1 MSNMVTWLLPPN
13 TGRSLSSALMARRF
27 LESCRPFRLM
37 YAQIFLVT
45 SVRGMALL
53 PTTAPSAASGCMG
66 FMNAALGVRFLP
78 VFLADLRAVVLR
90 AGFRAVFLADFL
102 VFFLVAIA
110 CLPVWVRT
118 VRAAEPA
125 ELPRQQY
132 KTDPEFPRGK
142 WPFSEGKW
150 LCSPEKAR
158 FSPGNL

>member
-1 MSNMVTWLLPPN
+1 MSNMVTWLRPPN

-53 PTTAPSAASGCMG
+53 PTTAPSAASGCIG
-66 FMNAALGVRFLP
+66 FMDAALGVRFLLD
-78 VFLADLRAVVLR
+78 FLADLRAVVLR
-90 AGFRAVFLADFL
+90 AGFRADFLADFL
-102 VFFLVAIA
+102 ELFFLVAIA

-132 KTDPEFPRGK
+132 TMEAQ
-142 WPFSEGKW
+142 
-150 LCSPEKAR
+150 LQ
-158 FSPGNL
+158 